1 MTENLLIW
9 VLLSPL
15 LGASAA
21 LAGKVF
27 KPMEK
32 LLCILATASLAVPA
46 VILAMLSIPVLAGET
61 LHYSLG
67 GWPEPYGIALIMDGT
82 SWISAAL
89 TSAIALAVAVFSLGN
104 GRYGSRFFFF
114 LLMMVT
120 GMYGVAITGD
130 LFTMFVFFE
139 IIAVAVYVLIAY
151 EGTATGLAASLK
163 YLLLSTTGILF
174 FLLGIFLI
182 YRDMGV
188 LSISQLGQLLQA
200 EGGAAN
206 TPVMHLALA
215 CLCVGIGV
223 RTAFIPFHTW
233 LPEAHAYAPHP
244 ISAILSGAMI
254 KVSFFAMVR
263 IILQF
268 GGEYLFQLLMWT
280 GAITA
285 LAAVVSA
292 LAQSD
297 VKRLLA
303 YHSISQLGYILAVF
317 GAASSLAL
325 TASFFHAL
333 NHALF
338 KCLLFL
344 TVGAAVSY
352 TGQRNLY
359 KIEGLGR
366 KMPVFAAAF
375 FTGAMSIS
383 GIPPFNGFASKA
395 FITLGMKNSPAY
407 PLLWITGFLTIA
419 SFIKLGRIF
428 IPSPESIE
436 QEKGRLPGTVEKLTV
451 VTLALA
457 CIATGIFGRSIAVF
471 LHEMLY
477 GSALQTTPELFSW
490 SSMLKVV
497 PAILLGTAAFGL
509 VTTSR
514 GRALSIKVK
523 ALAPQLRVVLIFFFV
538 GLLAFT
544 AAAW

>member
-1 MTENLLIW
+1 MTENWLVWILI
-9 VLLSPL
+9 SPL

-21 LAGKVF
+21 LLGKVH
-27 KPMEK
+27 KPFEK
-32 LLCILATASLAVPA
+32 LFCVIATASITLPGV
-46 VILAMLSIPVLAGET
+46 VLGILAKRIMAGET
-61 LHYSLG
+61 LQYSLG
-67 GWPEPYGIALIMDGT
+67 GWPEPWGIALVMDGT
-82 SWISAAL
+82 AWISAAL
-89 TSAIALAVAVFSLGN
+89 TTVIALAVTAFSLGS
-104 GRYGSRFFFF
+104 GKYGSRFFFF

-130 LFTMFVFFE
+130 LFTMFVCFE

-182 YRDMGV
+182 YRDIGV
-188 LSISQLGQLLQA
+188 LSISQVAGALQ
-200 EGGAAN
+200 GTGN

-268 GGEYLFQLLMWT
+268 GGEYLFGLLMWI

-285 LAAVVSA
+285 FVAVLSA

-297 VKRLLA
+297 IKRLLA

-317 GAASSLAL
+317 GAGSSIAL

-338 KCLLFL
+338 KSLLFL
-344 TVGAAVSY
+344 TAGAAVSF

-359 KIEGLGR
+359 RITGLGR

-375 FTGAMSIS
+375 FVGALSIS

-395 FITLGMKNSPAY
+395 FITIGMKGSPAY
-407 PLLWITGFLTIA
+407 PLLWVTGFLTIA
-419 SFIKLGRIF
+419 SFIKLGRVF
-428 IPSPESIE
+428 IPRTRGKEE
-436 QEKGRLPGTVEKLTV
+436 QPYTGHFPGKLETATVAA
-451 VTLALA
+451 LALT
-457 CIATGIFGRSIAVF
+457 CIATGVFGSRIASF
-471 LHEMLY
+471 FHEMLY
-477 GSALQTTPELFSW
+477 GTALQTAPELFS
-490 SSMLKVV
+490 SANILKVIPSV
-497 PAILLGTAAFGL
+497 LLGTAAFGL
-509 VTTSR
+509 VSTSP
-514 GRALSIKVK
+514 GRALSTRVK
-523 ALAPQLRVVLIFFFV
+523 ALAPQLRVVLVFFFV
-538 GLLAFT
+538 GLLAFA